1 MVRTVMT
8 NERPT
13 SRWLVTTDWLAEHT
27 GAPTTVVVDGS
38 FYLPA
43 MKRDAAAEYLA
54 GHIPGAVR
62 FDIDAIADH
71 SNPLPHML
79 PDTKQFERQV
89 GALGIAD
96 SDTIVVYDGAGMF
109 SAPRVWWTFR
119 LFGAENVFILDGGF
133 PKWKVERRPI
143 ETGPVKRAP
152 RTFEARKAGDIVAS
166 LDAVRAALQS
176 KSAQVVDAR
185 PADRFVGAAPE
196 PRAGVRSGHMP
207 GAFNVPSSAM
217 VESGSLASPEKLR
230 AAFAAGNVD
239 LDRPII
245 TSCGSG
251 VSAATLWLA
260 LDALGK
266 EPKALYDGSWSEW
279 GARDDLPVEPKA

>member
-1 MVRTVMT
+1 MNTMST
-8 NERPT
+8 S
-13 SRWLVTTDWLAEHT
+13 SRWLVTTDWFASKLGNPDLVA
-27 GAPTTVVVDGS
+27 VDGS

-43 MKRDAAAEYLA
+43 QKRDAETEFLV

-62 FDIDAIADH
+62 FDNDAISDH

-79 PDTKQFERQV
+79 PDNRQFASEV

-133 PKWKVERRPI
+133 PKWKAEQRPV

-152 RTFEARKAGDIVAS
+152 RTFEARKAGSIVAS
-166 LDAVRAALQS
+166 LDAVRTALQS
-176 KSAQVVDAR
+176 NSAQVVDAR

-196 PRAGVRSGHMP
+196 PRAGVRAGHMP
-207 GAFNVPSSAM
+207 GAFNVPSSAV
-217 VESGSLASPEKLR
+217 VENGSLASPQKLR
-230 AAFAAGNVD
+230 
-239 LDRPII
+239 
-245 TSCGSG
+245 
-251 VSAATLWLA
+251 
-260 LDALGK
+260 
-266 EPKALYDGSWSEW
+266 
-279 GARDDLPVEPKA
+279 